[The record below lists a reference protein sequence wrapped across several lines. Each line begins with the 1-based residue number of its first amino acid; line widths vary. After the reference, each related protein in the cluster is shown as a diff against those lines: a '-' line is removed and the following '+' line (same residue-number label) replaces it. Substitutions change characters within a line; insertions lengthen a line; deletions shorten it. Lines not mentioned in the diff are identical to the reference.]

1 MINEEK
7 KENKFDT
14 KVVYDEKG
22 DFEVMTNEKT
32 DNKTS
37 STTPVDT
44 PKAKKTLGEK
54 LGKAAETKP
63 TTPLEELDLKNP
75 SYKESTKKADTPATN
90 LNLSSLKDA
99 VKKPEPPKADSKEP
113 LKADSKEAPK
123 PEPPKVDS
131 KEPLK
136 PEATK
141 DGSLSKMNLGTKPAG
156 TSNTTTEVPKTEVP
170 KEEPKKE
177 TISPFE
183 LQSLEELC
191 RKLNYSVIE
200 VVETFRR
207 NLTLLTM
214 NAVDRFYAES
224 SKALIIHGLRL
235 LDENGSVVM
244 HIETESAGH
253 AIIKL
258 TSNSYQDCPGEITTS
273 NIIMAQV
280 NERTIALCSM
290 NSLPK
295 LRFMK

>member
-1 MINEEK
+1 M
-7 KENKFDT
+7 
-14 KVVYDEKG
+14 
-22 DFEVMTNEKT
+22 
-32 DNKTS
+32 
-37 STTPVDT
+37 
-44 PKAKKTLGEK
+44 
-54 LGKAAETKP
+54 
-63 TTPLEELDLKNP
+63 
-75 SYKESTKKADTPATN
+75 
-90 LNLSSLKDA
+90 
-99 VKKPEPPKADSKEP
+99 
-113 LKADSKEAPK
+113 
-123 PEPPKVDS
+123 
-131 KEPLK
+131 
-136 PEATK
+136 
-141 DGSLSKMNLGTKPAG
+141 
-156 TSNTTTEVPKTEVP
+156 
-170 KEEPKKE
+170 
-177 TISPFE
+177 
-183 LQSLEELC
+183 
-191 RKLNYSVIE
+191 E

-258 TSNSYQDCPGEITTS
+258 TPNSYQDCPGEITSS